1 MSNSTETLPNST
13 CLLIK
18 HSISDSL
25 EFERRIKMLI
35 ELTDEKLMQCD
46 GGKTPYQLTVE
57 ALRKWLELM
66 NSRR

>member
-1 MSNSTETLPNST
+1 
-13 CLLIK
+13 
-18 HSISDSL
+18 
-25 EFERRIKMLI
+25 MLI
-35 ELTDEKLMQCD
+35 ELTDEKQMQCD

>member
-1 MSNSTETLPNST
+1 MSNSTETLPNSNMSIDKT
-13 CLLIK
+13 
-18 HSISDSL
+18 HISDSL
-25 EFERRIKMLI
+25 DFERRIKMLI
-35 ELTDEKLMQCD
+35 ELTDEKLMRCD

>member
-1 MSNSTETLPNST
+1 
-13 CLLIK
+13 
-18 HSISDSL
+18 
-25 EFERRIKMLI
+25 MLI

-46 GGKTPYQLTVE
+46 GRKDTISLTVE

>member
-1 MSNSTETLPNST
+1 MDLRFP
-13 CLLIK
+13 IPGQQG
-18 HSISDSL
+18 HGGRIIH
-25 EFERRIKMLI
+25 FERRIKMLI

>member
-1 MSNSTETLPNST
+1 
-13 CLLIK
+13 LIK

-25 EFERRIKMLI
+25 DFERRIKMLI
-35 ELTDEKLMQCD
+35 ELTDEKLMRCD